1 MGQRFLPHSADA
13 VHSADSPQS
22 LRNGDRTRRG
32 REVCECAGQVHNA
45 GRPCALAQ
53 KVVCHF
59 DEFRNF
65 TYVINGT
72 KTFVLAPFDKVLF
85 GPEKEPNTNRKVET
99 SSSDFSR
106 AVISPGQLLYLPKN
120 WCHEV
125 SLAYS
130 DTYVSFSSSTIGMH
144 YTDSRTD
151 SPQSFLFFPDT
162 AAGEDKP
169 RRCFEFGDRIA
180 WIKCYVKP
188 GSYLAFISTIM
199 RP

>member
-1 MGQRFLPHSADA
+1 MKALLRLCYGSIKAVIRRYEGSIKALLRFYYGSITVL
-13 VHSADSPQS
+13 
-22 LRNGDRTRRG
+22 LRV
-32 REVCECAGQVHNA
+32 EVGTK
-45 GRPCALAQ
+45 AQ

-59 DEFRNF
+59 DEFHNF

-72 KTFVLAPFDKVLF
+72 KTFVLAPFDKVLL
-85 GPEKEPNTNRKVET
+85 GPEKEPKTNRKVDT

-120 WCHEV
+120 WWHEV

-144 YTDSRTD
+144 YSDSRTD

-169 RRCFEFGDRIA
+169 RRCFEFGDVVQGPQGRR
-180 WIKCYVKP
+180 
-188 GSYLAFISTIM
+188 LATPIC
-199 RP
+199 